1 MSNCHC
7 SHKEEIARS
16 DKVVVTRCKDCGRYW
31 TATAEGY
38 WPVTEAEAPLCEMI
52 QALSRFVPKA
62 VTS

>member
-7 SHKEEIARS
+7 GHKEEIVRS
-16 DKVVVTRCKDCGRYW
+16 DKLVVCRCKNCGRYW
-31 TATAEGY
+31 TATDQGV
-38 WPVTEAEAPLCEMI
+38 WPVTEAESLLCEII